1 VTISLSKTIIV
12 VKNFIFMTIPIT
24 INLPETLAA
33 SVQRLGEA
41 TAREISDVLLDT
53 LEIVLPTLDNL
64 SEMSINSNIA
74 DISDQEVLELANLKM
89 DVVQNQRLGELQAK
103 GKNTGLTAGE
113 RYELLILMSL
123 YQMGQL
129 RKSEGLAEA
138 VKRGIKTPLSP

>member
-1 VTISLSKTIIV
+1 
-12 VKNFIFMTIPIT
+12 MTIPIT
-24 INLPETLAA
+24 INLPESLAA

-64 SEMSINSNIA
+64 PEMSINSNIP

>member
-1 VTISLSKTIIV
+1 
-12 VKNFIFMTIPIT
+12 MTIPIV
-24 INLPETLAA
+24 INLPESLAA

-64 SEMSINSNIA
+64 PEMSINSNIP
-74 DISDQEVLELANLKM
+74 DISDQEVIKLANLKM

-113 RYELLILMSL
+113 RYELLILISL

-138 VKRGIKTPLSP
+138 VRRGIKTPLSP

>member
-1 VTISLSKTIIV
+1 
-12 VKNFIFMTIPIT
+12 MTIPIT
-24 INLPETLAA
+24 INLPESLAA
-33 SVQRLGEA
+33 SVERLGEA

-74 DISDQEVLELANLKM
+74 DISDEEVLELANLKM
-89 DVVQNQRLGELQAK
+89 DVFQNQRLGELQAK

-138 VKRGIKTPLSP
+138 IKRGIKTPLSP

>member
-1 VTISLSKTIIV
+1 
-12 VKNFIFMTIPIT
+12 MTIPIT
-24 INLPETLAA
+24 INLPESLAA

-53 LEIVLPTLDNL
+53 LEIVLPTLDHL
-64 SEMSINSNIA
+64 SEMSINSNIP
-74 DISDQEVLELANLKM
+74 DISDEEVLELANFKM

-113 RYELLILMSL
+113 RYELLILISL

>member
-1 VTISLSKTIIV
+1 
-12 VKNFIFMTIPIT
+12 MTIPIT
-24 INLPETLAA
+24 INLPESLAA
-33 SVQRLGEA
+33 SIQRLGEA

-64 SEMSINSNIA
+64 SEMSINSSIP
-74 DISDQEVLELANLKM
+74 DISDEEVLELANLKM

-113 RYELLILMSL
+113 RYELLILMSI

>member
-1 VTISLSKTIIV
+1 
-12 VKNFIFMTIPIT
+12 MTIPIT
-24 INLPETLAA
+24 INLPESLAA
-33 SVQRLGEA
+33 SVERLGEA

-64 SEMSINSNIA
+64 LEMSIHSQIA
-74 DISDQEVLELANLKM
+74 DVSDQEVIELANLKM

>member
-1 VTISLSKTIIV
+1 
-12 VKNFIFMTIPIT
+12 MTIPIT
-24 INLPETLAA
+24 INLPESLAA
-33 SVQRLGEA
+33 SIQRLGEA

-64 SEMSINSNIA
+64 PEMSINSNIP
-74 DISDQEVLELANLKM
+74 DISDEEVLELANLKM

-113 RYELLILMSL
+113 RYELLILISL

>member
-1 VTISLSKTIIV
+1 
-12 VKNFIFMTIPIT
+12 MTIPIT
-24 INLPETLAA
+24 INLPESLAA
-33 SVQRLGEA
+33 SIQRLGEA

-64 SEMSINSNIA
+64 SEMSINSSIP

>member
-1 VTISLSKTIIV
+1 
-12 VKNFIFMTIPIT
+12 MTIPIT
-24 INLPETLAA
+24 INLPESLAA

-64 SEMSINSNIA
+64 SEMSINSNIP
-74 DISDQEVLELANLKM
+74 DISDQEVLELANLKI

-113 RYELLILMSL
+113 RYELLILISL

-138 VKRGIKTPLSP
+138 VKRGIKIPLSP

>member
-1 VTISLSKTIIV
+1 
-12 VKNFIFMTIPIT
+12 MTIPIV
-24 INLPETLAA
+24 INLPESLAA

-64 SEMSINSNIA
+64 PEMSINSNIP

-138 VKRGIKTPLSP
+138 VKRGIKIPLSP

>member
-1 VTISLSKTIIV
+1 
-12 VKNFIFMTIPIT
+12 MTIPIV
-24 INLPETLAA
+24 INLPESLAA

-64 SEMSINSNIA
+64 LEMSIHSQIA
-74 DISDQEVLELANLKM
+74 DVSDQEVLELANLKM

>member
-1 VTISLSKTIIV
+1 
-12 VKNFIFMTIPIT
+12 MTIPIT

-33 SVQRLGEA
+33 SVQRLGKA
-41 TAREISDVLLDT
+41 TAREVSDVLLDT

-89 DVVQNQRLGELQAK
+89 DVFQNQRLGELQAK

>member
-1 VTISLSKTIIV
+1 
-12 VKNFIFMTIPIT
+12 MTIPII
-24 INLPETLAA
+24 INLPESLAA
-33 SVQRLGEA
+33 SVERLGEA

-64 SEMSINSNIA
+64 LEMSIHSQIA
-74 DISDQEVLELANLKM
+74 DVSDQEVIELANLKM

>member
-1 VTISLSKTIIV
+1 
-12 VKNFIFMTIPIT
+12 MTIPIT
-24 INLPETLAA
+24 INLPESLAA

-74 DISDQEVLELANLKM
+74 DISDEEVLELANLKM

-113 RYELLILMSL
+113 RYELLILISL

>member
-1 VTISLSKTIIV
+1 
-12 VKNFIFMTIPIT
+12 MTIPIT

-64 SEMSINSNIA
+64 SEMSINSNIP
-74 DISDQEVLELANLKM
+74 DISDQEVIELANLKM

-123 YQMGQL
+123 YQIGQL

-138 VKRGIKTPLSP
+138 VRRGIKTPLSP

>member
-1 VTISLSKTIIV
+1 
-12 VKNFIFMTIPIT
+12 MTIPIT
-24 INLPETLAA
+24 INLPESLAA

-53 LEIVLPTLDNL
+53 LEIVLPILDHL

-74 DISDQEVLELANLKM
+74 DISDEEVLELANLKM
-89 DVVQNQRLGELQAK
+89 DVFQNQRLGELQAK

-123 YQMGQL
+123 YQIGQL

-138 VKRGIKTPLSP
+138 VKRGIKTSLSP

>member
-1 VTISLSKTIIV
+1 
-12 VKNFIFMTIPIT
+12 MTIPII
-24 INLPETLAA
+24 INLPESLAA
-33 SVQRLGEA
+33 SVERLGEA

-64 SEMSINSNIA
+64 LEMSIHSQIA
-74 DISDQEVLELANLKM
+74 DVSDQEVIELANLKM

-129 RKSEGLAEA
+129 IKSEGLAEA
-138 VKRGIKTPLSP
+138 VERGIKTPLSP

>member
-1 VTISLSKTIIV
+1 
-12 VKNFIFMTIPIT
+12 MTIPII
-24 INLPETLAA
+24 INLPESLAA

-74 DISDQEVLELANLKM
+74 DISDEEVLELANLKM

>member
-1 VTISLSKTIIV
+1 
-12 VKNFIFMTIPIT
+12 MTIPIT
-24 INLPETLAA
+24 INLPESLAA
-33 SVQRLGEA
+33 SVERLGEA

-64 SEMSINSNIA
+64 SEMSINSSIP
-74 DISDQEVLELANLKM
+74 DISDEEVLELANLKM

-138 VKRGIKTPLSP
+138 VKRGIKIPLLP

>member
-1 VTISLSKTIIV
+1 
-12 VKNFIFMTIPIT
+12 MTIPIT
-24 INLPETLAA
+24 INLPESLAA
-33 SVQRLGEA
+33 SVERLGEA

-64 SEMSINSNIA
+64 LEMSIHSQIA
-74 DISDQEVLELANLKM
+74 DVSDQEVLELANLKM

>member
-1 VTISLSKTIIV
+1 
-12 VKNFIFMTIPIT
+12 MTIPIT
-24 INLPETLAA
+24 INLPESLAA
-33 SVQRLGEA
+33 SIQRLGEA

-64 SEMSINSNIA
+64 PEMSINSNIP

>member
-1 VTISLSKTIIV
+1 
-12 VKNFIFMTIPIT
+12 MTIPIV
-24 INLPETLAA
+24 INLPESLAA

-64 SEMSINSNIA
+64 PEMSINSNIP

-113 RYELLILMSL
+113 RYELLILISL

-138 VKRGIKTPLSP
+138 VKRGIKIPLSP

>member
-1 VTISLSKTIIV
+1 
-12 VKNFIFMTIPIT
+12 MTIPIT
-24 INLPETLAA
+24 INLPESLAA
-33 SVQRLGEA
+33 SIQRLGEA
-41 TAREISDVLLDT
+41 TAREISEVLLDT

-64 SEMSINSNIA
+64 SEMSINSSIP
-74 DISDQEVLELANLKM
+74 DISDEEVLELANLKM